1 MSSSFSIEEFEKI
14 AKPVSN
20 YLMEH
25 GNPHCIAV
33 ITGEKAEIFS
43 GVIGVIFPE
52 NTEKE

>member
-1 MSSSFSIEEFEKI
+1 MSSGFSFDEFSRI
-14 AKPVSN
+14 AKPVSD
-20 YLMEH
+20 YLREH
-25 GNPHCIAV
+25 GNPHDIAV